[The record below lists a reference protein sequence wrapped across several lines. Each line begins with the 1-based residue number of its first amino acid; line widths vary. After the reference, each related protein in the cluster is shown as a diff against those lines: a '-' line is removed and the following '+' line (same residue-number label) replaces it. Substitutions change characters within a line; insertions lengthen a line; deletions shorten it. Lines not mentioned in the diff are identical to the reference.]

1 MRVKKVLVALT
12 MLMIFLIPLN
22 VSASEITPQAD
33 GWQLVGSES
42 HYYTAN
48 KNLRTGAYSAFD
60 GNNFKIEI
68 YSDKSSGTFSASM
81 FVNGSYRS
89 SAGTALSGGRGTLQ
103 FSGLNP
109 GDLVYFD
116 VLSGQNDYIDLLFYD

>member
-22 VSASEITPQAD
+22 VSASEITPQAS

-48 KNLRTGAYSAFD
+48 KNLRTRGYSAVD
-60 GNNFKIEI
+60 GDNFKIDV
-68 YSDKSSGTFSASM
+68 YATKKSGTFSASI
-81 FVNGSYRS
+81 FVNGIYRS
-89 SAGTALSGGRGTLQ
+89 SSGIALNDGFGTIQ

-116 VLSGQNDYIDLLFYD
+116 VLSGNNDYIDLKFYD